1 MLFSK
6 TQVGNLYIAKND
18 LKLAL
23 NFKKMKKITYIVFIV
38 AVMFSSCVNDDW
50 EFPNF
55 DYQTVYFAYQFPVRT
70 ITLGE
75 DIYDTSLDNEGK
87 FRLMVTTGGVYSS
100 PNDVT
105 VQIEVDESLA
115 EGLLFNEG
123 GDELV
128 VLSSE
133 YYQLTSNTVTIP
145 RGQIAGGVEVQL
157 TGAFFND
164 PRAIKNT
171 FVLPV
176 RITSVTNA
184 DSILSGVPV
193 VPNPR
198 RAIAEDW
205 FPAPKDFTL
214 YALKYINE
222 WHGFYLRRGRD
233 NITGKVDGI
242 NDRTDIR
249 RGQSVEA
256 DEVNQLITQS
266 QSEVLFPLV
275 IAGDGGVNITADLLL
290 TFDGT
295 GNCTVSA
302 AHDGYTATGNGTFVK
317 KGERASWGNQDRDA
331 IYLNYEID
339 LPQMHVVT
347 SDTLVI
353 RNRGV
358 VMETFTPVLR

>member
-1 MLFSK
+1 
-6 TQVGNLYIAKND
+6 
-18 LKLAL
+18 
-23 NFKKMKKITYIVFIV
+23 MKKIPYIVLIV
-38 AVMFSSCVNDDW
+38 ALMCSSCVNDDW

-70 ITLGE
+70 ITFGE
-75 DIYDTSLDNEGK
+75 DIFDTSLDNEGK

-100 PNDVT
+100 PNDVS

-115 EGLLFNEG
+115 EGLLFEEG

-171 FVLPV
+171 FVLPI

-184 DSILSGVPV
+184 DSILSGIPLIQN
-193 VPNPR
+193 PN
-198 RAIAEDW
+198 RAIAEHW
-205 FPAPKDFTL
+205 LPTPKDFTL
-214 YALKYINE
+214 YAVKYINE
-222 WHGFYLRRGRD
+222 WHGNYLRRGRD
-233 NITGKVDGI
+233 IITGKSDGI
-242 NDRTDIR
+242 SDMTNTR
-249 RGQSVEA
+249 REQNVES
-256 DEVNQLITQS
+256 DEINQLITES
-266 QSEVLFPLV
+266 LSEVVFPLV
-275 IAGDGGVNITADLLL
+275 IAGDGGENITADLLL
-290 TFDGT
+290 TFDGD

-302 AHDGYTATGNGTFVK
+302 AHDGYTATGSGKFVK
-317 KGERASWGNQDRDA
+317 KGEKNSWGNQDRDA
-331 IYLNYEID
+331 IYLNYEVD
-339 LPQMHVVT
+339 LPQMHLAT
-347 SDTLVI
+347 MDTLVM

-358 VMETFTPVLR
+358 VMETFSPVLK

>member
-1 MLFSK
+1 
-6 TQVGNLYIAKND
+6 
-18 LKLAL
+18 
-23 NFKKMKKITYIVFIV
+23 MKKIPYIVLIV
-38 AVMFSSCVNDDW
+38 ALMCSSCVNDDW

-70 ITLGE
+70 ITFGE
-75 DIYDTSLDNEGK
+75 DIFDTSLDNEGK

-100 PNDVT
+100 PNDVS

-115 EGLLFNEG
+115 EGLLFEEG

-171 FVLPV
+171 FVLPI

-184 DSILSGVPV
+184 DSILSGIPLIQN
-193 VPNPR
+193 PN
-198 RAIAEDW
+198 RAIAEHW
-205 FPAPKDFTL
+205 LPTPKDFTL
-214 YALKYINE
+214 YAVKYINE
-222 WHGFYLRRGRD
+222 WHGNYLRRGRD
-233 NITGKVDGI
+233 IITGKSDGI
-242 NDRTDIR
+242 SDMTNTR
-249 RGQSVEA
+249 REQNVES
-256 DEVNQLITQS
+256 DEINQLITES
-266 QSEVLFPLV
+266 LSEVVFPLV
-275 IAGDGGVNITADLLL
+275 IAGDGGENITADLLL
-290 TFDGT
+290 TFDGD

-302 AHDGYTATGNGTFVK
+302 AHDGYTATGSGKFVK
-317 KGERASWGNQDRDA
+317 KGEKSSWGNQDRDA
-331 IYLNYEID
+331 IYLNYEVD
-339 LPQMHVVT
+339 LPQMHLATV
-347 SDTLVI
+347 DTLVM

-358 VMETFTPVLR
+358 VMETFSPVLK

>member
-1 MLFSK
+1 
-6 TQVGNLYIAKND
+6 
-18 LKLAL
+18 
-23 NFKKMKKITYIVFIV
+23 MKKIPYIILIV
-38 AVMFSSCVNDDW
+38 ILIFSSCVNEEW

-105 VQIEVDESLA
+105 VQIEVDESMA

-123 GDELV
+123 GDEIM

-133 YYQLTSNTVTIP
+133 YYQLSSQTVTIP

-164 PRAIKNT
+164 PRAIRNT

-176 RITSVTNA
+176 KITSVTNA
-184 DSILSGVPV
+184 DSILSGIPV
-193 VPNPR
+193 VENPNR
-198 RAIAEDW
+198 SIADHW
-205 FPAPKDFTL
+205 FPTPKDFTL
-214 YALKYINE
+214 YALKYINQ

-233 NITGKVDGI
+233 TITGKLPGI
-242 NDRTDIR
+242 SDRTTIR
-249 RGQSVEA
+249 REANVES
-256 DEVNQLITQS
+256 DQVNQLITQS
-266 QSEVLFPLV
+266 LSEVLFPLV
-275 IAGDGGVNITADLLL
+275 IAGEGGENITADLRL
-290 TFDGT
+290 TFDGN

-302 AHDGYTATGNGTFVK
+302 AHDGYMATGTGKFVK
-317 KGERASWGNQDRDA
+317 RGEKSSWGNQDRDA

-339 LPQMHVVT
+339 LPQMHVATV
-347 SDTLVI
+347 DTLVI

>member
-1 MLFSK
+1 
-6 TQVGNLYIAKND
+6 
-18 LKLAL
+18 
-23 NFKKMKKITYIVFIV
+23 MKKIPYIVLIV
-38 AVMFSSCVNDDW
+38 ALMCSSCVNDDW

-70 ITLGE
+70 ITFGE
-75 DIYDTSLDNEGK
+75 DIFDTSLDNEGK

-100 PNDVT
+100 PNDVS

-115 EGLLFNEG
+115 EGLLFEEG

-184 DSILSGVPV
+184 DSILSGIPLIQN
-193 VPNPR
+193 PN
-198 RAIAEDW
+198 RAIAEHW
-205 FPAPKDFTL
+205 LPTPKDFTL
-214 YALKYINE
+214 YAVKYINE
-222 WHGFYLRRGRD
+222 WHGYYLRRGRD
-233 NITGKVDGI
+233 IITGKSDGI
-242 NDRTDIR
+242 SDMTNIR
-249 RGQSVEA
+249 REQNVES
-256 DEVNQLITQS
+256 DEINQLITES
-266 QSEVLFPLV
+266 LSEVVFPLV

-290 TFDGT
+290 TFDGD

-302 AHDGYTATGNGTFVK
+302 AHDGYTATGSGKFVK
-317 KGERASWGNQDRDA
+317 KGEKNSWGNQDRDA
-331 IYLNYEID
+331 IYLNYEVD
-339 LPQMHVVT
+339 LPQMHLATV
-347 SDTLVI
+347 DTLVM

-358 VMETFTPVLR
+358 VMETFSPVLK